1 MTQTPWWGVPLLAGL
16 FAIGGVVVSQVVTIA
31 LDRVKVRRE
40 DARRWHAERRQVYVG
55 YIMALQR
62 TGQQFYI
69 HREGKERAD
78 ELTVAFDELM
88 FKAEEVV
95 LIASDDVRAVA
106 GNLSSWFIGVSHLH
120 EEGDLEEG
128 EFAYFHQQVAAFRT
142 AVRREL
148 QIK

>member
-31 LDRVKVRRE
+31 LDRVKARRE

-55 YIMALQR
+55 YIMELQR

-69 HREGKERAD
+69 HREDKEKAD
-78 ELTVAFDELM
+78 ELSEPFNELM
-88 FKAEEVV
+88 FKAEEVI
-95 LIASDDVRAVA
+95 LIASDDVRAIV
-106 GNLSSWFIGVSHLH
+106 GNLNKWFIGISRLH
-120 EEGDLEEG
+120 EEGDLEAEVFG
-128 EFAYFHQQVAAFRT
+128 YYHEQIAAFRD